1 MYANFLLGTIT
12 ARASVVRKLG
22 RVPLDMV
29 AMHAVNEHG
38 LITADEATANMDG
51 MRTAGRIV
59 SRYLVDPTDP
69 RQGTVRVTTVGG
81 WGRTVIS
88 LEEPCRN
95 SSSSPGSSEHPTS
108 PCVPPSES

>member
-1 MYANFLLGTIT
+1 MYANFLLGTIS
-12 ARASVVRKLG
+12 ARAAVVRKLG
-22 RVPLDMV
+22 RIPLDMV

-38 LITADEATANMDG
+38 LITADEAAANMDG

-69 RQGTVRVTTVGG
+69 RQGTVRVTTFER

-88 LEEPCRN
+88 LEKSCR
-95 SSSSPGSSEHPTS
+95 SSSLSPGSSERPTS
-108 PCVPPSES
+108 PCAPPSGS